1 VLARRKIIRNILLQ
15 LHKLGQEYKKR
26 QKELKI
32 AEAEAAWRASWFE
45 E

>member
-1 VLARRKIIRNILLQ
+1 MQLSKIGR
-15 LHKLGQEYKKR
+15 EYQKR

-45 E
+45 D